1 MSGKVFVVGLG
12 PGNESMLT
20 GQARAALAAAD
31 VLCGY
36 TVYVELVKPL
46 YPEKE
51 IYTTPMRGEMDR
63 CRWALQTAC
72 EGKTVAM
79 VCSGDAGVYST
90 FRGSGIGCP
99 AWPRFLCDIPF

>member
-72 EGKTVAM
+72 EG
-79 VCSGDAGVYST
+79 
-90 FRGSGIGCP
+90 
-99 AWPRFLCDIPF
+99 

>member
-1 MSGKVFVVGLG
+1 MRGKVFVVGLG

-20 GQARAALAAAD
+20 GQARAELAAAD

-51 IYTTPMRGEMDR
+51 I
-63 CRWALQTAC
+63 
-72 EGKTVAM
+72 
-79 VCSGDAGVYST
+79 
-90 FRGSGIGCP
+90 
-99 AWPRFLCDIPF
+99 